1 MTFFLF
7 TDETNQQPSAT
18 AKFFIYGGVF
28 VPADRLQDLHNL
40 VQTARDQNDYAP
52 TDQFK
57 FSPASKP
64 PQVTPE
70 KFRLAKRAVLQGCG
84 ALGIRFAAC
93 LTLHA
98 IAKNRNLEELV
109 SWGANTVIA
118 AFHRFLTEENAT
130 GVCVVDRLPF
140 DTGYRYLQEKFRI
153 GLSFQNGNVMPLD
166 RILLFASTCEGASH
180 ASSATDIILGSFR
193 YCVDERAK
201 NIAPKEMLPVIANMM
216 WHRRRGDTIHVR
228 EKGLMFRP
236 KEVMVPEY
244 QKEYDDLVEHFKRL
258 LT

>member
-1 MTFFLF
+1 MTYFLF

-28 VPADRLQDLHNL
+28 VPGDHLLELHNL
-40 VQTARDQNDYAP
+40 VQGARDQNDYAP
-52 TDQFK
+52 TDEFK

-64 PQVTPE
+64 PQVTAE
-70 KFRLAKRAVLQGCG
+70 KFRRAKRTVLHGCG
-84 ALGIRFAAC
+84 YLGVRFTAC
-93 LTLHA
+93 LTLHE
-98 IAKNRNLEELV
+98 IAKHRKLEELV
-109 SWGANTVIA
+109 SWGANTIIA
-118 AFHRFLTEENAT
+118 GFNRFLQEEDTT
-130 GVCVVDRLPF
+130 GVCIVDRLPF

-153 GLSFQNGNVMPLD
+153 GLSFRNGDVMRLN

-216 WHRRRGDTIHVR
+216 WHRQQGDTIYLR
-228 EKGLMFRP
+228 ERGLMFRP
-236 KEVMVPEY
+236 KEVKVPEY
-244 QKEYDDLVEHFKRL
+244 QKEYDDLVEHFRRL
-258 LT
+258 VA